1 MANIVVFSEEENQL
15 IQAILDYIRNKR
27 PDEADYIM
35 QRLGSLQALAET
47 ISTYPSFYDTRRIGN
62 STFTMETLIKM
73 ICSMDFSDQLMYVPT
88 KVVIGRSYV
97 IAKVNF
103 ILMLK
108 YEAESILRLKKTVP
122 HIEELVTLNIYSLMS
137 EEVYLSLIQEKSL
150 DIDIKTTAAIRLMNI
165 WEYRLSQSAEDY
177 APMLSSLWKSRK
189 HLTPIYG
196 TLMGMTEMLQM
207 AKNIDPVWFDFLGSS
222 ENDEGVFQALEE
234 FLFNLTFEELV
245 QIREVMNERGMS
257 SINKKNIESI
267 LHLENFYSTFQSA
280 DPREMLRFFKQR
292 KKNAVYRARS
302 RTPGPTK
309 TIEEH
314 ILLFML
320 RMEKKN

>member
-1 MANIVVFSEEENQL
+1 MASIVVFSKEENEL
-15 IQAILDYIRNKR
+15 IQSTLDIIRKKR
-27 PDEADYIM
+27 PDEADYITN
-35 QRLGSLQALAET
+35 RLNSLQILADT

-73 ICSMDFSDQLMYVPT
+73 ICSMDFSDQVMYVPT
-88 KVVIGRSYV
+88 KVIIGRSYV

-108 YEAESILRLKKTVP
+108 YEAESILRLKKRSP
-122 HIEELVTLNIYSLMS
+122 KIEELVTLNIFALMS
-137 EEVYLSLIQEKSL
+137 EEVYLSLIQEKTL
-150 DIDIKTTAAIRLMNI
+150 NMDIKTTAAIRLMNI
-165 WEYRLSQSAEDY
+165 WEYRLTQSAEDY
-177 APMLSSLWKSRK
+177 APMLSSLWKSRR

-234 FLFNLTFEELV
+234 FLFNLTYEELV
-245 QIREVMNERGMS
+245 KIREVMHDKGMTA
-257 SINKKNIESI
+257 INKGNIESI
-267 LHLENFYSTFQSA
+267 LHLDNFYSTFQSA

-292 KKNAVYRARS
+292 KRNAVYRERS

-320 RMEKKN
+320 KLEKKN

>member
-1 MANIVVFSEEENQL
+1 MANIVVFSKEEYEL
-15 IQAILDYIRNKR
+15 IQSTLDIIRKKKPDEVDYIAN
-27 PDEADYIM
+27 
-35 QRLGSLQALAET
+35 RLHSLDVLAET

-62 STFTMETLIKM
+62 STFTMESLIKM
-73 ICSMDFSDQLMYVPT
+73 ICSMDFSDQVMYVPT
-88 KVVIGRSYV
+88 KVIIGRSYV

-108 YEAESILRLKKTVP
+108 YEAESIMRLKKRVP
-122 HIEELVTLNIYSLMS
+122 KIEELVTLNVFSLMS
-137 EEVYLSLIQEKSL
+137 EEVYLSLIQDKNL
-150 DIDIKTTAAIRLMNI
+150 DLELKTTASIRLMNI

-222 ENDEGVFQALEE
+222 ENNEEIFQALEE
-234 FLFNLTFEELV
+234 FLFNLTYEELV
-245 QIREVMNERGMS
+245 QIREVMSERKMT

-267 LHLENFYSTFQSA
+267 LHIDNFYSTFQSA
-280 DPREMLRFFKQR
+280 DPREMLKFFKQR
-292 KKNAVYRARS
+292 KKNAVYRERS

-309 TIEEH
+309 TIEEF

-320 RMEKKN
+320 KMEKKH